1 METAPIIL
9 VVDDNPT
16 TRKLVRYA
24 LERQQHVVI
33 EAADGRSALARCAEQ
48 RPDLVLQDLML
59 PDMDGF
65 ALLARLREVVTE
77 GTPILAFSGFVSK
90 LEEARISALG
100 FDDHLM
106 KPIEPSR
113 LVQVVRAHLPRR
125 EADERFGSGRTVV
138 VADDDAVQLKLAVF
152 RLERL
157 GFQVKSARD
166 GAVALALARQKPPD
180 VIVSDI
186 MMPNLDGFR
195 LCIEVRRDPA
205 LRDVP
210 VVLVTS
216 SYVDE
221 EDRALALQA
230 GATATVLRT
239 PDLAGL
245 IQELRTVLSDSGRP
259 KTGTPP
265 DPKVEREH
273 AQRVIRQLER
283 QIQLNAGMAQQCAV
297 LSAQLSI
304 LAGISRALTR
314 QGDLD
319 TALDEA
325 LMACFDAGEFSLG
338 ALCVLSPRR
347 VRWFGLASPTPEA
360 DRALLYDV
368 ARLGPTELLGPVE
381 VLPAEDAGTEKLRS
395 VLSPLGLGS
404 ALLVPLVHEDEPV
417 GALLLGSMSKVL
429 LEEDHRAFVQG
440 VGNQMSLALGLART
454 FEEKVQS
461 ERRAKETAATLEAV
475 IDSLEEG
482 VEVVD
487 AHGVSSFWNRA
498 AEPFASPDEELFHAD
513 WVTPVPRDAL
523 PVVRAVHDEP
533 FEPLEVFTRKGG
545 AADRCFVAS
554 ARLLVDPDG
563 RKRGAVA
570 VYRDVTSERRA
581 QEQLMVADRMAAI
594 GQLSAGVAHEIN
606 NPLAAV
612 LANLE
617 LAVGDLTE
625 LELPGTSPRQREITL
640 RVRDELTDALEA
652 GERVRDIVQDL
663 KLFSRVA
670 QDKPGIIDVRSV
682 LESSLRM
689 ARNEIRRRARVVLA
703 LEPTAPVE
711 GNASRLGQA
720 FLNLLVNAAQAIPE
734 GDAEKNEIRVSC
746 RMVGDRVV
754 VEITDTGRG
763 ITPRAMARL
772 FTAFYSTKAPSVGAG
787 LGLSICSQIVKSMKG
802 EIGVESRPDEGTAFW
817 VSLPAL
823 LLPHDEAPTPVV
835 IDRIRRDSGREPSP
849 REPGVREPTRTSP
862 PPELPTVIEGPKSR
876 ILVID
881 DDPLILSA
889 LRRALGSRHTVST
902 AADPRDALALI
913 ASGARYELVV
923 CDLLMP
929 RMTGLELFAELR
941 ALAPEL
947 MPRTLF
953 VTGMADTD
961 LALAALSATGVP
973 PVEKPFD
980 TSTIRKRVEERLEVL
995 GRLP

>member
-1 METAPIIL
+1 METAPTIL

-33 EAADGRSALARCAEQ
+33 EAADGKSALARCAEHS
-48 RPDLVLQDLML
+48 PDLVLQDLML

-65 ALLARLREVVTE
+65 ALLARLREIVAE

-125 EADERFGSGRTVV
+125 EADERFGTGRTVV

-157 GFQVKSARD
+157 GFEVKSARD

-195 LCIEVRRDPA
+195 LCIEVRRDPS

-239 PDLAGL
+239 PDLGAL
-245 IQELRTVLSDSGRP
+245 IQELRAILSDSGRVRASL
-259 KTGTPP
+259 P

-283 QIQLNAGMAQQCAV
+283 QVQLNAGMAQQCAV

-325 LMACFDAGEFSLG
+325 LMACFDAGEFSVG

-347 VRWFGLASPTPEA
+347 VRWFGMASPSPQA

-381 VLPAEDAGTEKLRS
+381 VLPGENAGTEKLRS
-395 VLSPLGLGS
+395 VLSPMGLGS

-417 GALLLGSMSKVL
+417 GALLLGSTTRAL

-487 AHGVSSFWNRA
+487 AQGVSSFWNRA

-513 WVTPVPRDAL
+513 WVTPVPREAL
-523 PVVRAVHDEP
+523 PVVRAVRDEP
-533 FEPLEVFTRKGG
+533 YEPLEVFTRKGG
-545 AADRCFVAS
+545 VADRCFVAS
-554 ARLLVDPDG
+554 ARPLVDPDG

-570 VYRDVTSERRA
+570 VYRDVTAERRA

-617 LAVGDLTE
+617 LAVGDLAE
-625 LELPGTSPRQREITL
+625 LETVREPLRQRDVAH

-652 GERVRDIVQDL
+652 GERVRDIVHDL

-670 QDKPGIIDVRSV
+670 QDKQGVIDVRSV

-689 ARNEIRRRARVVLA
+689 ARNEIRRRARVVMA

-734 GDAEKNEIRVSC
+734 GDAEKNEIRVSS

-754 VEITDTGRG
+754 VEITDTGQG

-787 LGLSICSQIVKSMKG
+787 LGLSICSQIVRGMKG

-823 LLPHDEAPTPVV
+823 TIPHDEAPTPVLL
-835 IDRIRRDSGREPSP
+835 DRLRRDTTRQTPPKAPPSA
-849 REPGVREPTRTSP
+849 SS
-862 PPELPTVIEGPKSR
+862 ELPTVVEGPKAR

-913 ASGARYELVV
+913 AGGARYELVV

-961 LALAALSATGVP
+961 LALAALNATGVP

-980 TSTIRKRVEERLEVL
+980 SSTIRKRVEERLEVL
-995 GRLP
+995 GRLGEGVP